1 MAVDPIEQFQIHKI
15 FTIGHIGGQEIA
27 FTSSSAYMFLA
38 VAVIALLMI
47 GGSAGRQL
55 VPGRIQSVA
64 ELSYEFVASMIR
76 STAGSEGMRFFPLV
90 FSIFM
95 FICVS
100 NVIGIIPYAFTVSSQ
115 LIVTAAMA
123 LFVFFLVLFYGL
135 YKNGLKFFKLFVPS
149 GVPIFIMPI
158 VVPIEVISF
167 LLKPISHSVRLFAN
181 MLAGHI
187 ALKVFA
193 SFVVMLGTLGILG
206 GFGAVLPLGLT
217 IALTALELLVAFLQA
232 YVFAILTCIYLNDA
246 LHPGHCSGPSQQT
259 STRSSFHGSDCR
271 EIHWRW
277 YCLHWHGWRRRRRGH
292 HLRQLS
298 RRRGAQSFRRA
309 GPVRQPDFRL
319 RRDRSTLDLLAAD
332 WAAAAVCAL
341 IHPRSGG

>member
-1 MAVDPIEQFQIHKI
+1 MAADPIHQFNINKL
-15 FTIGHIGGQEIA
+15 FTIGHIGHQEIA
-27 FTSSSAYMFLA
+27 FTNSTAYMFLS
-38 VAVIALLMI
+38 VAVISLLMI

-55 VPGRIQSVA
+55 VPGRIQSIA
-64 ELSYEFVASMIR
+64 ELSYEFVASMIK

-115 LIVTAAMA
+115 IIVTAAMA

-135 YKNGLKFFKLFVPS
+135 YRNGLKFFKLFVPS

-158 VVPIEVISF
+158 VVPIEIISF
-167 LLKPISHSVRLFAN
+167 FLKPISHSVRLFAN

-193 SFVVMLGTLGILG
+193 GFVAMLGAFGVVG
-206 GFGAVLPLGLT
+206 WVGAVLPLGLT

-246 LHPGHCSGPSQQT
+246 LHPGH
-259 STRSSFHGSDCR
+259 
-271 EIHWRW
+271 
-277 YCLHWHGWRRRRRGH
+277 
-292 HLRQLS
+292 
-298 RRRGAQSFRRA
+298 
-309 GPVRQPDFRL
+309 
-319 RRDRSTLDLLAAD
+319 
-332 WAAAAVCAL
+332 
-341 IHPRSGG
+341 

>member
-15 FTIGHIGGQEIA
+15 FTLGHIGGQEIA

-38 VAVIALLMI
+38 VAVISLLMI

-206 GFGAVLPLGLT
+206 VFGAVLPLGLT

-246 LHPGHCSGPSQQT
+246 LHPGH
-259 STRSSFHGSDCR
+259 
-271 EIHWRW
+271 
-277 YCLHWHGWRRRRRGH
+277 
-292 HLRQLS
+292 
-298 RRRGAQSFRRA
+298 
-309 GPVRQPDFRL
+309 
-319 RRDRSTLDLLAAD
+319 
-332 WAAAAVCAL
+332 
-341 IHPRSGG
+341 